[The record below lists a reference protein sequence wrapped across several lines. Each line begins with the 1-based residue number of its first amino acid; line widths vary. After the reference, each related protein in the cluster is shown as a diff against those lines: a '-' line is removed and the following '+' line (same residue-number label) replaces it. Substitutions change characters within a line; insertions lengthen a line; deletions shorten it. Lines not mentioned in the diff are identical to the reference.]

1 MVLGFHGS
9 VMGFGEISEMASS
22 RGGAGLARKLDAIGR
37 KIATANSVRVGFLE
51 NATYPAV
58 ERGAGKLLKG
68 LDKLNRVGPH
78 LPGKKP
84 SSVRKYNKRRK
95 EKAAKFV
102 GPPTPLRVLHVA
114 QVAWWNEYGTSSAPS
129 RPFMRNTIAA
139 DSKPWGQM
147 VAAGMAEHGYN
158 SAQVLKL
165 LGEHIRDRFVKA
177 IVDWPADNAPLT
189 VAIKGF
195 NKGLID
201 QGIMQRHVDYEVTK

>member
-1 MVLGFHGS
+1 
-9 VMGFGEISEMASS
+9 MASS
-22 RGGAGLARKLDAIGR
+22 RGGAGLARKLDLIAR

-78 LPGKKP
+78 QPGKKP
-84 SSVRKYNKRRK
+84 NSVRKYNKRRK
-95 EKAAKFV
+95 AFV
-102 GPPTPLRVLHVA
+102 GPPAPARILHVA
-114 QVAWWNEYGTSSAPS
+114 QVAFWDEYGTATSKA
-129 RPFMRNTIAA
+129 RPFMRNTVAA
-139 DSKPWGQM
+139 DSKLWGKM
-147 VAAGMAEHGYN
+147 VAAGMAEQGYD
-158 SAQVLKL
+158 SSRVLKL